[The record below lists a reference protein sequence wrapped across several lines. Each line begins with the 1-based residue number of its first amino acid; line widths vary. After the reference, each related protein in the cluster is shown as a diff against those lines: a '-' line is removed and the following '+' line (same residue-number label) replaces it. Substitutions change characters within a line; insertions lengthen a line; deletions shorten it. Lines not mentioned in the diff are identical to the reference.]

1 MSNKFLISVS
11 VPVIDVRFDLNV
23 PNIVKVGS
31 LKKVLLDYIFNNYN
45 SNFSNLRLIDRDSG
59 IELDSN
65 LLVKDTSISN
75 GCSLILI

>member
-1 MSNKFLISVS
+1 MSNKYLISVS
-11 VPVIDVRFDLNV
+11 VPVIDIRLDLNV

-31 LKKVLLDYIFNNYN
+31 LKKVLLDYIFSNYN
-45 SNFSNLRLIDRDSG
+45 SNFSSLRLIDRDSG

-65 LLVKDTSISN
+65 LLVKDTSMCN